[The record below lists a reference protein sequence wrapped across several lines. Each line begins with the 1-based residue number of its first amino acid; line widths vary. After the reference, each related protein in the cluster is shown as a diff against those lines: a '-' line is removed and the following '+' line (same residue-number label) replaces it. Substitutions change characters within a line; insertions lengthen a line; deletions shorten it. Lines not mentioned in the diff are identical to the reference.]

1 MPLRDGEIT
10 GPAVGIGQLTAR
22 PFGTA
27 RAVTCSM
34 AEARKERRRTWSE
47 KDRERLRDYERQ
59 WRQRP
64 EKIREEWHDQHSV
77 TIRPDGPKKP
87 KR

>member
-1 MPLRDGEIT
+1 
-10 GPAVGIGQLTAR
+10 
-22 PFGTA
+22 
-27 RAVTCSM
+27 M